1 VEGIKGEFVPI
12 SVVIIEDDDDVRAL
26 IIGIL
31 SGAGLQVHEASTAA
45 AGVEAVRQHRP
56 EVFVVDFGLPDFN
69 GLEAVRRIREFS
81 QAPPSCS
88 PATTTSPTSRWPLAA
103 GVTELMAKP
112 FSPLELRQRV
122 EKLVPARPATGQC

>member
-1 VEGIKGEFVPI
+1 MPT

-26 IIGIL
+26 IHGIL

-81 QAPPSCS
+81 QAP
-88 PATTTSPTSRWPLAA
+88 ALMLTGHNDVADKPLAA

-122 EKLVPARPATGQC
+122 EKLVPAPPATGQC